1 MGNQNSRN
9 SSSNLQS
16 EEEDDIADMKFENV
30 ISYVAA
36 KYITQANFQDLQ
48 NLHKPDY
55 CNKLVILTSKVIKH
69 YLNDIEIDYLDQRT
83 KQGVEVNKMAKAN
96 ILYLDKD
103 NLDRL
108 DVSSHIRK
116 KRMCIGIAKFY
127 VKIAHIFAAIA
138 MTINPRYTYRDEN
151 GMEQTVS
158 FAERSKIPSGSNIK
172 TAFNN
177 LCQARINAIKPRQ
190 NTENGIVLKVKNC
203 NMNKKIDNMI
213 DDVQVPSASIETKSL
228 FDEPGIPE
236 LEALYYDEYNFN
248 DGQYVGVSDEGKAV
262 YMNDLE
268 KFYEAFTGGECF
280 PNKCGI
286 IIENMPNLEDIAI
299 GQFFS
304 SKIGEVIFV
313 EKRPNGVYIKFKNPK
328 DRDTLLKKK
337 NFKFQG
343 ITLVMKKWEINK
355 FSEIPLKDF
364 HNQEL
369 CKDANSPWQKSYTG
383 KPSDKLFKQYAEHIK
398 SMIAK
403 SQKIEK
409 SLLNVIKQL
418 FSFWVDPQKREKVLT
433 VNPELTKKKLDELTS
448 QTREGILSLYIGC
461 EEDFQKG
468 LGLFEVIA
476 KAKMIET
483 SKRRIEKFE
492 QKADEMAEANPQEPT
507 QQIENPQMMGGKR
520 RKRSR
525 KKR

>member
-177 LCQARINAIKPRQ
+177 L
-190 NTENGIVLKVKNC
+190 
-203 NMNKKIDNMI
+203 
-213 DDVQVPSASIETKSL
+213 S
-228 FDEPGIPE
+228 
-236 LEALYYDEYNFN
+236 
-248 DGQYVGVSDEGKAV
+248 
-262 YMNDLE
+262 
-268 KFYEAFTGGECF
+268 
-280 PNKCGI
+280 
-286 IIENMPNLEDIAI
+286 
-299 GQFFS
+299 
-304 SKIGEVIFV
+304 
-313 EKRPNGVYIKFKNPK
+313 
-328 DRDTLLKKK
+328 
-337 NFKFQG
+337 
-343 ITLVMKKWEINK
+343 
-355 FSEIPLKDF
+355 
-364 HNQEL
+364 
-369 CKDANSPWQKSYTG
+369 
-383 KPSDKLFKQYAEHIK
+383 
-398 SMIAK
+398 
-403 SQKIEK
+403 
-409 SLLNVIKQL
+409 
-418 FSFWVDPQKREKVLT
+418 
-433 VNPELTKKKLDELTS
+433 
-448 QTREGILSLYIGC
+448 
-461 EEDFQKG
+461 
-468 LGLFEVIA
+468 
-476 KAKMIET
+476 
-483 SKRRIEKFE
+483 
-492 QKADEMAEANPQEPT
+492 
-507 QQIENPQMMGGKR
+507 
-520 RKRSR
+520 
-525 KKR
+525 